1 MKNKVFIGVNTV
13 NYRTDL
19 AIEKHELSCEENIE
33 GIKKEEYTY
42 DNASVTL
49 IEVLDDEIAL
59 KFGKAKGKYYTIELP
74 EFSHETELL
83 DGRLKVITEVI
94 TELLPKTEGAVLV
107 AGLGN
112 NAITPDA
119 LGPMCAE
126 KIFST
131 RHLINGLA
139 DEWDLPDFNSVAA
152 VSTGVLAQTGI
163 ETAEYIKG
171 VASLVKPKAVVVVD
185 ALVSTNF
192 SRLGKTIQLSDVGI
206 TPGSG
211 VGNHRNKIDK
221 DSLGVP
227 VIAIGIPTIM
237 DSNTLMC
244 GSSDSQKENIT
255 VDTNMIVTPYDI
267 DLIIERASRLLA
279 LSINCALQPQIEPQF
294 LLSLM

>member
-1 MKNKVFIGVNTV
+1 M

-19 AIEKHELSCEENIE
+19 AIEKHEMSCEEDIK
-33 GIKKEEYTY
+33 GVKKEEKRY
-42 DNASVTL
+42 DNATVTL
-49 IEVLDDEIAL
+49 VEVLDDKIAL
-59 KFGKAKGKYYTIELP
+59 KFGKEKGKYYTIELP

-83 DGRLKVITEVI
+83 DGRLKIITDVIS
-94 TELLPKTEGAVLV
+94 ELLPNIDGTVLV

-119 LGPMCAE
+119 LGPKCAE

-131 RHLINGLA
+131 RHLINEIT
-139 DEWDLPDFNSVAA
+139 DELNLPDFNSVAT

-171 VASLVKPKAVVVVD
+171 VASLVNPKAVIVVD
-185 ALVSTNF
+185 ALVSTTI
-192 SRLGKTIQLSDVGI
+192 SRLGKTIQLSDTGI

-211 VGNHRNKIDK
+211 VGNHRNKIDR

-227 VIAIGIPTIM
+227 VIAIGIPTIV
-237 DSNTLMC
+237 DSNTLIC
-244 GSSDSQKENIT
+244 GSSDLQKENAT
-255 VDTNMIVTPYDI
+255 DNPNMIVTPYDI

-279 LSINCALQPQIEPQF
+279 LSINCALQPRIEPDF

>member
-1 MKNKVFIGVNTV
+1 MKNKVFIGVNIV

-59 KFGKAKGKYYTIELP
+59 KFGKPKGKYYTIELP

-83 DGRLKVITEVI
+83 DGRLKVITEAI

-185 ALVSTNF
+185 ALVSTTF
-192 SRLGKTIQLSDVGI
+192 SRLGKTIQLSDAGI

-211 VGNHRNKIDK
+211 VGNYRNKIDK
-221 DSLGVP
+221 DSIGVP
-227 VIAIGIPTIM
+227 VIAIGIPTII
-237 DSNTLMC
+237 DSNTLVC
-244 GSSDSQKENIT
+244 DSSDLPKEKMT
-255 VDTNMIVTPYDI
+255 DTNMIVTPYDI

-279 LSINCALQPQIEPQF
+279 LSINCALQPQIEPHF

>member
-1 MKNKVFIGVNTV
+1 MKNKVFIGVNIV

-59 KFGKAKGKYYTIELP
+59 KFGKPKGKYYTIELP

-83 DGRLKVITEVI
+83 DGRLKVITEAI

-185 ALVSTNF
+185 ALVSTTF
-192 SRLGKTIQLSDVGI
+192 SRLGKTIQLSDAGI

-211 VGNHRNKIDK
+211 VGNYRNKIDK
-221 DSLGVP
+221 DSIGVP
-227 VIAIGIPTIM
+227 VIAIGIPTII
-237 DSNTLMC
+237 DSNTLVC
-244 GSSDSQKENIT
+244 DSSDLPKEKMT
-255 VDTNMIVTPYDI
+255 DTNMIVTPYDI